1 MKKKFYNL
9 NCLNYNKDNNI
20 KHFFHTVFELGFIPL
35 TDKPTRGY
43 KNSMKIIHSILSN
56 CVFDNTFK
64 KAMIKS
70 DIPDHF
76 PITFTIQKGKNQS
89 KYQTLG

>member
-1 MKKKFYNL
+1 M
-9 NCLNYNKDNNI
+9 
-20 KHFFHTVFELGFIPL
+20 FELGFIPL

-43 KNSMKIIHSILSN
+43 KNSMKIIHSIFSN

-70 DIPDHF
+70 DIPDTSQLLLLF
-76 PITFTIQKGKNQS
+76 RKEKIKANTKFLVKRS
-89 KYQTLG
+89 M